1 MSNDYNPSVAGVR
14 STGLELRKRPQSV
27 QSTVVKE
34 ETKVTTKQ
42 PGSPTPSNRGY
53 A

>member
-14 STGLELRKRPQSV
+14 STGLELRKRPQSAP
-27 QSTVVKE
+27 STVNDE
-34 ETKVTTKQ
+34 SKVTTKQ
-42 PGSPTPSNRGY
+42 PSSPTPSNRGY